1 MAAQALAELRHLLC
15 KKLRLSGSA
24 ANDRVSLISGFS
36 VIHPSDARLLEIAF
50 SLAARHNFQTYDAII
65 LAAAAEADC
74 DTLYSE
80 DMQHGFVWRGVEIVN
95 PFL

>member
-1 MAAQALAELRHLLC
+1 MLAELRHVLC
-15 KKLRLSGSA
+15 KRLRLSGDA
-24 ANDRVSLISGFS
+24 ANARVTLIRDVSS
-36 VIHPSDARLLEIAF
+36 IHPTNAGLLEIAF
-50 SLAARHNFQTYDAII
+50 GLAASHNLQTYDAII
-65 LAAAAEADC
+65 LAAAAESDC